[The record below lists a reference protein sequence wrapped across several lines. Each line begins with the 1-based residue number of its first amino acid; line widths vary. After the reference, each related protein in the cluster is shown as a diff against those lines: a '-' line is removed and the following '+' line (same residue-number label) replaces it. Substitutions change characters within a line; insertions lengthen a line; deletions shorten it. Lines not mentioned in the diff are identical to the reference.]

1 MNGEMNK
8 RDWNQKLQM
17 WGKRGWNNLH
27 GGWGL
32 KRSVPSSWD
41 DMPTADKRGWDSL
54 TVININMFTIIIYIS
69 LSLYVL

>member
-1 MNGEMNK
+1 MDGDMHK

-32 KRSVPSSWD
+32 KRSVPSTWSE
-41 DMPTADKRGWDSL
+41 MPSVEKRGWDSL
-54 TVININMFTIIIYIS
+54 QVNIVFSSENNICLTQLKFR
-69 LSLYVL
+69 